1 MEYTVAELEQERWKP
16 IFGYDGMYEVSD
28 LGRVRSK
35 YSGEWK
41 VLMFDMDRNGYL
53 KVGLSKYG
61 KVKHFLVHRLVA
73 QAFIENDNIFNTE
86 INHINEIKS
95 DDRVSNL
102 EYCDRSYNVSYNGL
116 QQRRY
121 HPKQFNCKR
130 RKLKDLY
137 RPDLSIDDNIKLFK
151 SNGIE
156 CSRNT
161 VKRLRKDLGLERP
174 QPKRNKVKDLYDPN
188 LTYEQNIEI
197 FKANGVECSKRVI
210 QSIRQDLGLTK
221 KYNRNQ

>member
-1 MEYTVAELEQERWKP
+1 MISNNMEKFSKTELAQERWKP

-86 INHINEIKS
+86 VNHKDENKQNN
-95 DDRVSNL
+95 RASNL
-102 EYCDRSYNVSYNGL
+102 EWCDRSYNNSYNGL
-116 QQRRY
+116 QKRRY

-137 RPDLSIDDNIKLFK
+137 DHNLNYEQNIDNFK
-151 SNGIE
+151 ANGIE

-161 VKRLRKDLGLERP
+161 VKNLRR
-174 QPKRNKVKDLYDPN
+174 
-188 LTYEQNIEI
+188 
-197 FKANGVECSKRVI
+197 
-210 QSIRQDLGLTK
+210 DLGLTK
-221 KYNRNQ
+221 HYKPRKTKQIS